1 MRGCVL
7 FNIHRSAVC
16 CVVEVF
22 FPITGSGYKAQGR
35 RQEVGASRP
44 LLLRYWNTISLSYES
59 HQFTC
64 RFLLFSKLSTQVS
77 QIVHDDLH
85 LFMFLLVTNPTS
97 PVQVTIPGSQKL
109 QSI

>member
-35 RQEVGASRP
+35 RQGVGAIRP
-44 LLLRYWNTISLSYES
+44 LLLRNLNTISLSNES
-59 HQFTC
+59 H
-64 RFLLFSKLSTQVS
+64 LLRYHVLLLSNPSTQVS
-77 QIVHDDLH
+77 QIAHDDLH
-85 LFMFLLVTNPTS
+85 AFMFLLITHPIHPTS
-97 PVQVTIPGSQKL
+97 PVQVPIPDS
-109 QSI
+109 